1 MSGRVDPFG
10 EAAFL
15 IRWSSSSA
23 ASSAPLAAM
32 AALEHDPP
40 LGVLDLIPA
49 IDSLLVCFDPLVTD
63 RNQLLAR
70 LEELVRNPAPRITSS
85 GRKITIPVRYGG
97 DDGPDLNDVAKQI
110 GLTPSEVI
118 ELHTT
123 TVQQVLMIGF
133 APGYPYLGW
142 LPPVLHLPRRAT
154 PRPAVPAGSVAI
166 AAGMTGI
173 YPTTLPG
180 GWHLIGRTHVRLFDP
195 SADPP
200 TLLRP
205 GDLVQFVVDESA

>member
-1 MSGRVDPFG
+1 MNGRVDPFG

-15 IRWSSSSA
+15 VRWSSQLA
-23 ASSAPLAAM
+23 ANGAPLAAM

-40 LGVLDLIPA
+40 PGLLDLIPA
-49 IDSLLVCFDPLVTD
+49 IDSLLVCFDPLVGD
-63 RNQLLAR
+63 RSQLLAR
-70 LEELVRNPAPRITSS
+70 LEKLVLNPPSFITSS

-97 DDGPDLNDVAKQI
+97 DDGPDLNAVAKQI

-123 TVQQVLMIGF
+123 TIQRVLMIGF

-142 LPPVLHLPRRAT
+142 LPPALHLPRRAT

-180 GWHLIGRTHVRLFDP
+180 GWHLIGRTSVRLFDP

-205 GDLVQFVVDESA
+205 GDLVQFVVDEST